1 MLTAHPSSND
11 KLIELLN
18 RFRIYIPIINCV
30 WCVRVCLYCVF
41 QVLSLLIP
49 LWHRVCGFLVFIL
62 VNKCKPKLNF
72 FINCSKTLIGCF
84 LAEGKNKKSDN
95 KNMDK
100 HKQSTADNITQIH
113 TDTQAFHLSTC
124 YYYFIQ
130 QPSLTHRLSLTQA
143 RLLQT
148 YITLKVDIRKIMKKQ
163 KSKFHTDIASE
174 RRKNP
179 TTSDTLTTALR
190 LCVRDN
196 TSHHNTTHCVCR

>member
-1 MLTAHPSSND
+1 MHTAHPSSND

-30 WCVRVCLYCVF
+30 WCVRVCSYCVF

-49 LWHRVCGFLVFIL
+49 LWHRICGFLVFIL

-100 HKQSTADNITQIH
+100 HKQSTADNITQIYTH

-124 YYYFIQ
+124 CYYFIQ
-130 QPSLTHRLSLTQA
+130 QPSLTHTSKTS
-143 RLLQT
+143 T
-148 YITLKVDIRKIMKKQ
+148 NIHYIESWHTKNNEKTKKQ
-163 KSKFHTDIASE
+163 VSYRHSKRAAKKSHYIWHTYNSIASMCT
-174 RRKNP
+174 RQHI
-179 TTSDTLTTALR
+179 TS
-190 LCVRDN
+190 
-196 TSHHNTTHCVCR
+196 